1 MKTLIV
7 VALLFSSTLVLAQ
20 NGTIN
25 SIRVGMGDGA
35 AYSVYLVGSGN
46 LQFSEVLFTDPPRIA
61 IDFPNIKNKFT
72 TKNFEPKANPYVRL
86 IRTMDYFKGSQK
98 VSRVIVELK
107 SNMKHTVKRIPEGLA
122 LQLLTGS
129 ESPDSTSTVV
139 NSPATS
145 EPSTTEPATP
155 LPVTPAETVPE
166 DSSKTVEDNTEEST
180 SPPATTN
187 PAVPTNLDV
196 QIGSEDLLEIS
207 VFELP
212 QFSVSS
218 RVSGDGT
225 ITMPLVGS
233 IEVRG
238 LTKKQVEDKI
248 ADALEAKYVND
259 ANVSVTIKEYKS
271 RQVSLLGA
279 VGNPGAYYIVSPR
292 TLLQLISEAGGLT
305 AEAGSKCYI
314 FRQGSSKVEI
324 DLRDLMNN
332 GNQNLNVPI
341 LPGDVVN
348 IPADTMI
355 VVYVLGAV
363 RAPGAVEMT
372 TSMPITLLA
381 AIARAGGPLEQA
393 SQSKIQ
399 IKRRG
404 PTGAETVIKANLKD
418 IIKGKAQDIK
428 LNPGDVINV
437 PESFF

>member
-7 VALLFSSTLVLAQ
+7 IALLFSSTLAFTQ
-20 NGTIN
+20 NGTIET
-25 SIRVGMGDGA
+25 IRVGVGDGA
-35 AYSVYLVGSGN
+35 AYSVYLKGSGN

-61 IDFPNIKNKFT
+61 LDFTNIKNKFT
-72 TKNFEPKANPYVRL
+72 TKNFEPKPNPYVRL
-86 IRTMDYFKGSQK
+86 IRTMDYYKGAQK

-107 SNMKHTVKRIPEGLA
+107 SSMKHAVYRTSDGLA
-122 LQLLTGS
+122 LKLLTGK
-129 ESPDSTSTVV
+129 ESSDSTSTVL
-139 NSPATS
+139 NSPVTS
-145 EPSTTEPATP
+145 APSTTG
-155 LPVTPAETVPE
+155 PVTLTPAGTVPV
-166 DSSKTVEDNTEEST
+166 DDSKTGEDDAEEST
-180 SPPATTN
+180 PPPATTN
-187 PAVPTNLDV
+187 PAVPANLDV

-225 ITMPLVGS
+225 ITMPLIGS

-238 LTKKQVEDKI
+238 LTKRQVEDKI
-248 ADALEAKYVND
+248 ADALEEKYVNN

-271 RQVSLLGA
+271 RQVSVLGA
-279 VGNPGAYYIVSPR
+279 IRTPGAYYIVSPR

-324 DLRDLMNN
+324 DLLDLMNN

-348 IPADTMI
+348 IPAETKI

-363 RAPGAVEMT
+363 RSPGAIEMT

-393 SQSKIQ
+393 SQSNIQ

-404 PTGAETVIKANLKD
+404 ASGAETVIKANLKD